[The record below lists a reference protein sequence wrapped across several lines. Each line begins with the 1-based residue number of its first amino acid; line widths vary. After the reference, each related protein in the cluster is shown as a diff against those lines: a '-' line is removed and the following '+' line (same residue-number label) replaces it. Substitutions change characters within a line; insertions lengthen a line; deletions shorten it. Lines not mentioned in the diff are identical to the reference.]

1 MQSGLVS
8 LLVLCAFIVPLE
20 AKEPVKAKHGMVV
33 AQEPIAADA
42 GLSVLKAGGNA
53 VDAAIAVGFALAVT
67 HPSAGNIGGGGFMLI
82 RFTDGTTTFLDFRE
96 AAPQKATRDMYIG
109 PDGNPTRE
117 SIVGWRASGVPGS
130 VAGFEFAHRKF
141 GSKPWR
147 ELLAPAVRLSRDG
160 FVIDDASAASL
171 NSPDSRLRLDPESKR
186 IFLHDGN
193 AYKPGDTFRQADL
206 AVTLARVAENGAK
219 EFYEGE
225 TARRIAAGMSA
236 HGGLITVDDLK
247 SYKVI
252 ERPPLNGDY
261 KGFHIMTAP
270 PPSAGGVGLLQMMG
284 MLASTRYETGGPDSA
299 TAVHYE
305 AEAMR
310 RFYADR
316 SEYLADPGVY
326 NVPVKQLLDPAY
338 LSRRRGTIDPA
349 RATPSDLIGP
359 GLPKSLDARNR
370 RIPWIESSETTHYN
384 VVDEKGNA
392 VAVTYTLNG
401 SYGNGITVPG
411 LGFLMNNEMDDF
423 AAKPGEPNM
432 FGLVGGEANAIEP
445 GKRPLSSMTPT
456 IITKGGKLFMVVGAP
471 GGSRITTGVMEVI
484 LNVLDFHMNAQD
496 AVDLPRFHHQWK
508 PDVLYLQNGFQHD
521 TEEALRKMGYEVRS
535 TDSVA
540 RVEAIV
546 ARNGALEGGTESR
559 SHGKVSG
566 Y

>member
-1 MQSGLVS
+1 MQSRLVF
-8 LLVLCAFIVPLE
+8 LLVLCSFVVPVS
-20 AKEPVKAKHGMVV
+20 AMEPVKAKHGMVV
-33 AQEPIAADA
+33 AQEAIAADVGVA
-42 GLSVLKAGGNA
+42 VLKSGGNA
-53 VDAAIAVGFALAVT
+53 VDAAIAAGFALAVT

-82 RFTDGTTTFLDFRE
+82 RLVDGRTTFLDFRE
-96 AAPQKATRDMYIG
+96 AAPQKATRDMYVG
-109 PDGNPTRE
+109 PDGKPTRE
-117 SIVGWRASGVPGS
+117 SIEGWRASGVPGS
-130 VAGFEFAHRKF
+130 VAGFEFAHQKF
-141 GSKPWR
+141 GSKPWPA
-147 ELLAPAVRLSRDG
+147 LLDPAMKLARNG
-160 FVIDDASAASL
+160 FVVDDALAASL
-171 NSPDSRLRLDPESKR
+171 NSPGNRLKLDPESR
-186 IFLHDGN
+186 HIFLRDGN
-193 AYKPGDTFRQADL
+193 AYKPGDTFRQTDL
-206 AVTLARVAENGAK
+206 AATLERVAKNGAK

-225 TARRIAAGMSA
+225 TAKRFTAAMAA

-252 ERPPLNGDY
+252 ERATLNGDY
-261 KGFHIMTAP
+261 KGFQIITAP

-284 MLASTRYETGGPDSA
+284 MLAGTNYEAAGPDSA

-316 SEYLADPGVY
+316 SEYLGDPAFY

-338 LSRRRGTIDPA
+338 LAWRRGTIDPA

-359 GLPKSLDARNR
+359 GLPKSLDARNAR
-370 RIPWIESSETTHYN
+370 VSWIESNETTHYN
-384 VVDEKGNA
+384 VVDDKGNA

-411 LGFLMNNEMDDF
+411 LGFLINNEMDDF
-423 AAKPGEPNM
+423 VAKPGEPNM
-432 FGLVGGEANAIEP
+432 FGLVGGDANAIEP

-456 IITKGGKLFMVVGAP
+456 IITENGKLVMVVGAP

-484 LNVLDFHMNAQD
+484 LDVLDFHMNPQQAI
-496 AVDLPRFHHQWK
+496 DLPRFHHQWK
-508 PDVLYLQNGFQHD
+508 PDVLYLQNGFSHD
-521 TEEALRKMGYEVRS
+521 AEEALRKMGYEVKS

-546 ARNGALEGGTESR
+546 AADGTLEGGTESR
-559 SHGKVSG
+559 GHVKISG

>member
-1 MQSGLVS
+1 MQSGLAL
-8 LLVLCAFIVPLE
+8 LLVLCAFVVPVR
-20 AKEPVKAKHGMVV
+20 AKEPVQAKHGMVV

-42 GLSVLKAGGNA
+42 GVTVLKSGGNA

-67 HPSAGNIGGGGFMLI
+67 HPSAGNLGGGGFMLI
-82 RFTDGTTTFLDFRE
+82 RLADGKTTFLDFRE
-96 AAPQKATRDMYIG
+96 AAPRKATGNMYIG
-109 PDGNPTRE
+109 PDGNATRE

-130 VAGFEFAHRKF
+130 VAGFEFAHQKF
-141 GSKPWR
+141 GSKPWSA
-147 ELLAPAVRLSRDG
+147 LLAPAVHLARDG
-160 FVIDDASAASL
+160 FVVNGAFAASL
-171 NSPDSRLRLDPESKR
+171 NSPDNRLKLDPESKHS
-186 IFLHDGN
+186 FLRDGN
-193 AYKPGDTFRQADL
+193 AYKPGDNFRQPDL
-206 AVTLARVAENGAK
+206 AATLARVANSGAK
-219 EFYEGE
+219 DFYEGE
-225 TARRIAAGMSA
+225 TAKRFAAAMAA

-252 ERPPLNGDY
+252 ERAPLTGDY
-261 KGFHIMTAP
+261 KTFHIITAP

-284 MLASTRYETGGPDSA
+284 MLAGTSYETTGPDSA

-316 SEYLADPGVY
+316 SEYLGDPGFY

-338 LSRRRGTIDPA
+338 LAWRRGTIDPA
-349 RATPSDLIGP
+349 RATPSELIRP
-359 GLPKSLDARNR
+359 GLPKSLDAKNV

-432 FGLVGGEANAIEP
+432 FGLVGGDANAIEP

-456 IITKGGKLFMVVGAP
+456 IITENGKLFMVVGAP

-496 AVDLPRFHHQWK
+496 AVDLPRFHHQWQ
-508 PDVLYLQNGFQHD
+508 PDVLYLQNGFRPD
-521 TEEALRKMGYEVRS
+521 TEAALRNMGYAVRS
-535 TDSVA
+535 TDSIA

-546 ARNGALEGGTESR
+546 ARNNTLEGGTEAR
-559 SHGKVSG
+559 AHGKVSA

>member
-1 MQSGLVS
+1 
-8 LLVLCAFIVPLE
+8 
-20 AKEPVKAKHGMVV
+20 MVV
-33 AQEPIAADA
+33 AQEPLASDV
-42 GLSVLKAGGNA
+42 GLAVLKSGGNA
-53 VDAAIAVGFALAVT
+53 VDAAVAVGFALAVT

-82 RFTDGTTTFLDFRE
+82 RLVDGKTTFLDFRE
-96 AAPQKATRDMYIG
+96 AAPKTATHDMYIG

-130 VAGFEFAHRKF
+130 VAGFEFAHQKF
-141 GSKPWR
+141 GSKPWAT
-147 ELLAPAVRLSRDG
+147 LLAPAVQLARDG
-160 FVIDDASAASL
+160 FTVDDAFASSL
-171 NSPDSRLRLDPESKR
+171 KNPDNRLKLDPESER
-186 IFLHDGN
+186 IFLRDGN
-193 AYKPGDTFRQADL
+193 PYQPGDTFRQTDL
-206 AVTLARVAENGAK
+206 AATLARVAENGAK

-225 TARRIAAGMSA
+225 TAKRFAAAMAA

-252 ERPPLNGDY
+252 ERSPLNGDY
-261 KGFHIMTAP
+261 KGFHIITAP
-270 PPSAGGVGLLQMMG
+270 PPSAGGLGLLQMMG
-284 MLASTRYETGGPDSA
+284 MLAGTGYETTGPDSA
-299 TAVHYE
+299 KSVHYE

-316 SEYLADPGVY
+316 SEYLGDPGFY

-338 LSRRRGTIDPA
+338 LAWRRGTIDPA

-359 GLPKSLDARNR
+359 GLPKSLNASNAR
-370 RIPWIESSETTHYN
+370 ISWIESSETTHYN

-423 AAKPGEPNM
+423 VAKPGEPNM

-456 IITKGGKLFMVVGAP
+456 IITNHGKLFMVVGAP

-484 LNVLDFHMNAQD
+484 LNVLDFHMDAQD

-508 PDVLYLQNGFQHD
+508 PDVLYLQNGFPHD

-546 ARNGALEGGTESR
+546 ARAGTLEGGTESR
-559 SHGKVSG
+559 GHGKVSG